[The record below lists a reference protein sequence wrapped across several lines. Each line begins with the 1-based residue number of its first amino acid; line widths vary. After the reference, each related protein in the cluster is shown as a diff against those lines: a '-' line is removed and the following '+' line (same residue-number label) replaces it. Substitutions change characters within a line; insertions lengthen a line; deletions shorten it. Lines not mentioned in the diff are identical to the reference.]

1 MAAAFT
7 VLIGPPA
14 CGESRRNLPPFLPY
28 HKIERNDRGISVL
41 RPKGK
46 ALPTDAAL
54 ARLLVA
60 STPAEQDSAWRDF
73 VAAYSRLIL
82 HSARAVARE
91 GDGAMDAYAFMLE
104 RLRADGFARLRAYRE
119 DSRAKFS
126 TWLVVVLRRM
136 AIDHRR
142 QRVGREERGEVSE
155 TTALRRRLEQLAGE
169 VVDVAQLAQDSG
181 VAADEQVQRAEV
193 NRALT
198 DATARLDARDA
209 LLLALRFE
217 EDLPASRIATVM
229 GFPSQFHVYRR
240 LKVVLGELREQLRQ
254 RGIDGPQA

>member
-1 MAAAFT
+1 
-7 VLIGPPA
+7 
-14 CGESRRNLPPFLPY
+14 
-28 HKIERNDRGISVL
+28 
-41 RPKGK
+41 
-46 ALPTDAAL
+46 
-54 ARLLVA
+54 
-60 STPAEQDSAWRDF
+60 
-73 VAAYSRLIL
+73 
-82 HSARAVARE
+82 
-91 GDGAMDAYAFMLE
+91 MDAYAFMLE

>member
-1 MAAAFT
+1 
-7 VLIGPPA
+7 
-14 CGESRRNLPPFLPY
+14 LPSLQPY
-28 HKIERNDRGISVL
+28 HKIEKKAPRVPVL
-41 RPKGK
+41 RPEG
-46 ALPTDAAL
+46 AVLPTDPTL
-54 ARLLVA
+54 ARLLLA
-60 STPAEQDSAWRDF
+60 RTPAEQDAAWRDF

-91 GDGAMDAYAFMLE
+91 GDGVMDAYAFMLE
-104 RLRADGFARLRAYRE
+104 RLQADGFARLRAYRE
-119 DSRAKFS
+119 DNRAKFT

-155 TTALRRRLEQLAGE
+155 ATALRRRLEQLAGE
-169 VVDVAQLAQDSG
+169 VVDVAQLAHDSG

-198 DATARLDARDA
+198 DATAKLDPRDA
-209 LLLALRFE
+209 LLLTLRFE

-240 LKVVLGELREQLRQ
+240 LKVVLGELKQQLRQ
-254 RGIDGPQA
+254 RGIDGPTA